1 VLNSSNFREIN
12 QQSQGN
18 FGGFGFEDNLSSNQ
32 AIRTV
37 SFPGQINF
45 EELLTRKEVLQELL
59 S

>member
-1 VLNSSNFREIN
+1 MLNSSNFREIN

-45 EELLTRKEVLQELL
+45 EELLTRKEVLQ
-59 S
+59 

>member
-12 QQSQGN
+12 QQSQEN
-18 FGGFGFEDNLSSNQ
+18 SRVLGFEDNLSSNQ

-45 EELLTRKEVLQELL
+45 EELLTRKEVLQ
-59 S
+59 